1 MKNNS
6 MNKNKTKQI
15 LATVV
20 MGMNLVNATAP
31 LAVLAAAE
39 QAVPP
44 MPSVPRSEEKPLE
57 YAVLPQLLDIVDKAV
72 FGQAEAAD
80 YDGNGSFESM
90 GSGDTQRITA
100 GQKGSV
106 TTMSGGYNSCA
117 QQHISNG
124 GKGTVNNMEGGGEQH
139 ISAGGQGTIDTMSGL
154 YCYQYISGGEG
165 TVNKLLTGGQVIYAG
180 GIGTVT
186 VLEGVQ
192 HVSAGGVGSAVT
204 VNGAARQDIYSG
216 GKGTIDVLNG
226 YGQNIASGGIGTI
239 KTMDTEGTQWISF
252 GAIGSVVTLKNGTQ
266 LVASGGTGTI
276 DTLASHDASGGQ
288 VIYSNAIGTIKN
300 MIGGQQHVFSDGVGK
315 VTAMSGGSQFIS
327 KGGQGTI
334 DTMSGLYCYQY
345 ISGGEGTVNKLL
357 TGGQVIY
364 AGGIG
369 TVTVLEGVQHVSAG
383 GVGSAVTVNGAA
395 RQDIYSGGKGT
406 IDVLNGYGQNIASGG
421 IGTIKTMDTEGT
433 QWISFGAIG
442 SVVTLKNGT
451 QLVASGGT
459 GTIDTLASH
468 DASGGQVIYSNAI
481 GTIKNMIGGQQH
493 VFSDGVGKVTAM
505 SGGSQFISKGGHG
518 TIGSM
523 TGSGYQEIHSTAVG
537 SVGTLNQG
545 TQMVCKGGT
554 GTVGS
559 MTGGGYQEIHST
571 AVGLVGTLN
580 QGTQMVCKGGTG
592 TVGSMTG
599 GSQVVLS
606 GGTSLA
612 TTVAGGELDVKSGAI
627 VSGVTVSAG
636 TIGFESLAGASFTLS
651 GTTKAVGGR
660 IDMAQSG
667 MSRSY
672 TPAYE
677 TLTIDK
683 LSGSGT
689 TFVLD
694 TDLAGGANS
703 DKIVVSAAEQGTHYV
718 QIKDISLINKIEV
731 TGAHQQLLI
740 TDNSGK
746 LTFEGKELNN
756 GGLFDVTPSV
766 EQIGNDWYLTKLAKT
781 VNKDTK
787 VLLEGGDGNYALW
800 RNTSDNLRK
809 HLGDLHNYRNAETEA
824 NGIWSRYIGGKFGSG
839 NFDGSYNMYQLGYDK
854 VCNAKSIYGFA
865 VENGSGNSNYSFGSG
880 KDKLFAGSLYGTWY
894 SDSNSYTDVVARFGQ
909 FDTDL
914 KSYGDYPDKASYKSR
929 AYSLSV
935 EYGKIIELNK
945 KAGTFIEPQ
954 AQFIMG
960 HLGSSSYTTDRGSNV
975 YAGEVNSYIG
985 RLGVVLGQKN
995 SAGND
1000 IYLKASALHEFGGSR
1015 DIYMQAANGEVMGL
1029 SKDYGDTW
1037 FELGLG
1043 GNVRVGK
1050 ASVIYGDI
1058 EHSFGG
1064 DINKKWQINAG
1075 VRFEF

>member
-72 FGQAEAAD
+72 FGQAEAVD
-80 YDGNGSFESM
+80 YDGNASVDSM

-100 GQKGSV
+100 GQNGTV
-106 TTMSGGYNSCA
+106 TTMSGGYNSGA

-124 GKGTVNNMEGGGEQH
+124 GKGTVNNMISGGEQH
-139 ISAGGQGTIDTMSGL
+139 ISSGGKGTIDTMNGL

-192 HVSAGGVGSAVT
+192 HVSAGGVGSAGT

-216 GKGTIDVLNG
+216 GIGTIDVLNG
-226 YGQNIASGGIGTI
+226 YGQNIEGGGIGTI
-239 KTMDTEGTQWISF
+239 KTMDTEGTQWIS
-252 GAIGSVVTLKNGTQ
+252 S
-266 LVASGGTGTI
+266 
-276 DTLASHDASGGQ
+276 
-288 VIYSNAIGTIKN
+288 
-300 MIGGQQHVFSDGVGK
+300 
-315 VTAMSGGSQFIS
+315 
-327 KGGQGTI
+327 
-334 DTMSGLYCYQY
+334 
-345 ISGGEGTVNKLL
+345 
-357 TGGQVIY
+357 
-364 AGGIG
+364 
-369 TVTVLEGVQHVSAG
+369 
-383 GVGSAVTVNGAA
+383 
-395 RQDIYSGGKGT
+395 
-406 IDVLNGYGQNIASGG
+406 
-421 IGTIKTMDTEGT
+421 
-433 QWISFGAIG
+433 GAIG

-559 MTGGGYQEIHST
+559 MTGG
-571 AVGLVGTLN
+571 
-580 QGTQMVCKGGTG
+580 
-592 TVGSMTG
+592 
-599 GSQVVLS
+599 SQVVLS
-606 GGTSLA
+606 GGTSLD
-612 TTVAGGELDVKSGAI
+612 TTVAGGELDVKSGAV

-636 TIGFESLAGASFTLS
+636 TIGFESIAGASFTLS

-660 IDMAQSG
+660 IDMAQRG

-703 DKIVVSAAEQGTHYV
+703 DKIVVSAAEKGTHYV

-756 GGLFDVTPSV
+756 GGLFDVMPSV

-781 VNKDTK
+781 VNNDTK

-800 RNTSDNLRK
+800 RNTSDTLRK
-809 HLGDLHNYRNAETEA
+809 HLSELHNYRNAETET

-854 VCNAKSIYGFA
+854 VYNARSIYGLAF
-865 VENGSGNSNYSFGSG
+865 ENGSGNSNYSFGSG

-894 SDSNSYTDVVARFGQ
+894 SDSNSYTDVVARLGQ

-975 YAGEVNSYIG
+975 YAGGVNSYIG

>member
-90 GSGDTQRITA
+90 GSGDTQRITS

-106 TTMSGGYNSCA
+106 STMSGGYNSGA
-117 QQHISNG
+117 KQHISNG
-124 GKGTVNNMEGGGEQH
+124 GEGTVNNMKGGGEQH
-139 ISAGGQGTIDTMSGL
+139 ISAGGKGTIDTMSGL

-192 HVSAGGVGSAVT
+192 HVSAGGVGSAGT

-216 GKGTIDVLNG
+216 GIGTIDVLNG
-226 YGQNIASGGIGTI
+226 YGQNIEGGGIGTI
-239 KTMDTEGTQWISF
+239 KTMDTEGTQWISS

-288 VIYSNAIGTIKN
+288 VIYASAIGTI
-300 MIGGQQHVFSDGVGK
+300 
-315 VTAMSGGSQFIS
+315 T
-327 KGGQGTI
+327 
-334 DTMSGLYCYQY
+334 
-345 ISGGEGTVNKLL
+345 
-357 TGGQVIY
+357 
-364 AGGIG
+364 
-369 TVTVLEGVQHVSAG
+369 
-383 GVGSAVTVNGAA
+383 
-395 RQDIYSGGKGT
+395 
-406 IDVLNGYGQNIASGG
+406 
-421 IGTIKTMDTEGT
+421 
-433 QWISFGAIG
+433 
-442 SVVTLKNGT
+442 
-451 QLVASGGT
+451 
-459 GTIDTLASH
+459 
-468 DASGGQVIYSNAI
+468 
-481 GTIKNMIGGQQH
+481 NMIGGQQH

-518 TIGSM
+518 TIVSM
-523 TGSGYQEIHSTAVG
+523 TGSGYQEIHSAAVG
-537 SVGTLNQG
+537 S
-545 TQMVCKGGT
+545 
-554 GTVGS
+554 
-559 MTGGGYQEIHST
+559 
-571 AVGLVGTLN
+571 VGTLN

-606 GGTSLA
+606 GGTSLD
-612 TTVAGGELDVKSGAI
+612 TTVAGGELDVKSGAV

-636 TIGFESLAGASFTLS
+636 TIGFESIAGASFTLS

-660 IDMAQSG
+660 IDMAQMG

-694 TDLAGGANS
+694 TDLAGGVNS
-703 DKIVVSAAEQGTHYV
+703 DKIVVSAAEKGTHYV

-756 GGLFDVTPSV
+756 GGLFDVMPSV

-781 VNKDTK
+781 VNNDTK

-800 RNTSDNLRK
+800 RNTSDTLRK
-809 HLGDLHNYRNAETEA
+809 HLSELHNYRNAETET

-854 VCNAKSIYGFA
+854 VYNAKSIYGLA

-929 AYSLSV
+929 AYILSV

-975 YAGEVNSYIG
+975 YAGGVNSYIG

>member
-44 MPSVPRSEEKPLE
+44 MPRAPRGEEKPLE

-80 YDGNGSFESM
+80 YDGNASVGAM

-100 GQKGSV
+100 GQNGMV
-106 TTMSGGYNSCA
+106 NTMSGGYNSGA

-124 GKGTVNNMEGGGEQH
+124 GKGTVNNMISGGEQH
-139 ISAGGQGTIDTMSGL
+139 ISSGGKGTIDTMNGL

-216 GKGTIDVLNG
+216 GIGTIDILNG
-226 YGQNIASGGIGTI
+226 YGQNIEGGGIGTI
-239 KTMDTEGTQWISF
+239 KTMDTEGTQWISS

-288 VIYSNAIGTIKN
+288 VIYASAIGTITN

-327 KGGQGTI
+327 KGG
-334 DTMSGLYCYQY
+334 
-345 ISGGEGTVNKLL
+345 
-357 TGGQVIY
+357 
-364 AGGIG
+364 
-369 TVTVLEGVQHVSAG
+369 
-383 GVGSAVTVNGAA
+383 
-395 RQDIYSGGKGT
+395 
-406 IDVLNGYGQNIASGG
+406 
-421 IGTIKTMDTEGT
+421 
-433 QWISFGAIG
+433 
-442 SVVTLKNGT
+442 
-451 QLVASGGT
+451 
-459 GTIDTLASH
+459 
-468 DASGGQVIYSNAI
+468 
-481 GTIKNMIGGQQH
+481 
-493 VFSDGVGKVTAM
+493 
-505 SGGSQFISKGGHG
+505 
-518 TIGSM
+518 
-523 TGSGYQEIHSTAVG
+523 
-537 SVGTLNQG
+537 
-545 TQMVCKGGT
+545 
-554 GTVGS
+554 
-559 MTGGGYQEIHST
+559 
-571 AVGLVGTLN
+571 
-580 QGTQMVCKGGTG
+580 TG

-606 GGTSLA
+606 GGTSLD
-612 TTVAGGELDVKSGAI
+612 TTVAGGELDVKSGAV

-636 TIGFESLAGASFTLS
+636 TIGFESIAGASFTLS

-660 IDMAQSG
+660 IDMAQRG

-756 GGLFDVTPSV
+756 GGLFDVMPSV

-781 VNKDTK
+781 VNNDTK

-800 RNTSDNLRK
+800 RNTSDTLRK
-809 HLGDLHNYRNAETEA
+809 HLGDLHNYRNAETET

-854 VCNAKSIYGFA
+854 VYNARSIYGLA

-975 YAGEVNSYIG
+975 YAGGVNSYIG

>member
-90 GSGDTQRITA
+90 GSGDTQRITS

-106 TTMSGGYNSCA
+106 STMSGGYNSGA
-117 QQHISNG
+117 KQHISNG
-124 GKGTVNNMEGGGEQH
+124 GEGTVNNMKGGGEQH
-139 ISAGGQGTIDTMSGL
+139 ISAGGKGTIDTMSGL

-192 HVSAGGVGSAVT
+192 HVSAGGVGSAGT

-216 GKGTIDVLNG
+216 GTGTIDVLNG

-266 LVASGGTGTI
+266 LV
-276 DTLASHDASGGQ
+276 D
-288 VIYSNAIGTIKN
+288 
-300 MIGGQQHVFSDGVGK
+300 
-315 VTAMSGGSQFIS
+315 
-327 KGGQGTI
+327 
-334 DTMSGLYCYQY
+334 
-345 ISGGEGTVNKLL
+345 
-357 TGGQVIY
+357 
-364 AGGIG
+364 
-369 TVTVLEGVQHVSAG
+369 
-383 GVGSAVTVNGAA
+383 
-395 RQDIYSGGKGT
+395 
-406 IDVLNGYGQNIASGG
+406 
-421 IGTIKTMDTEGT
+421 
-433 QWISFGAIG
+433 
-442 SVVTLKNGT
+442 
-451 QLVASGGT
+451 SGGT

-559 MTGGGYQEIHST
+559 MTGG
-571 AVGLVGTLN
+571 
-580 QGTQMVCKGGTG
+580 
-592 TVGSMTG
+592 
-599 GSQVVLS
+599 SQVVLS
-606 GGTSLA
+606 GGTSLD
-612 TTVAGGELDVKSGAI
+612 TTVAGGELDVKSGAV

-636 TIGFESLAGASFTLS
+636 TIGFESIAGASFTLS

-660 IDMAQSG
+660 IDMAQRG

-703 DKIVVSAAEQGTHYV
+703 DKIVVSAAEKGTHYV

-756 GGLFDVTPSV
+756 GGLFDVMPSV

-781 VNKDTK
+781 VNNDTK

-800 RNTSDNLRK
+800 RNTSDTLRK
-809 HLGDLHNYRNAETEA
+809 HLGDLHNYRNAETET

-854 VCNAKSIYGFA
+854 VYNARSICGLA

-975 YAGEVNSYIG
+975 YAGGVNSYIG

>member
-327 KGGQGTI
+327 KGG
-334 DTMSGLYCYQY
+334 
-345 ISGGEGTVNKLL
+345 
-357 TGGQVIY
+357 
-364 AGGIG
+364 
-369 TVTVLEGVQHVSAG
+369 
-383 GVGSAVTVNGAA
+383 
-395 RQDIYSGGKGT
+395 
-406 IDVLNGYGQNIASGG
+406 
-421 IGTIKTMDTEGT
+421 
-433 QWISFGAIG
+433 
-442 SVVTLKNGT
+442 
-451 QLVASGGT
+451 
-459 GTIDTLASH
+459 
-468 DASGGQVIYSNAI
+468 
-481 GTIKNMIGGQQH
+481 
-493 VFSDGVGKVTAM
+493 
-505 SGGSQFISKGGHG
+505 HG

-523 TGSGYQEIHSTAVG
+523 TGS
-537 SVGTLNQG
+537 
-545 TQMVCKGGT
+545 
-554 GTVGS
+554 
-559 MTGGGYQEIHST
+559 GYQEIHST

-894 SDSNSYTDVVARFGQ
+894 SDCNSYTDVVARFGQ

>member
-44 MPSVPRSEEKPLE
+44 MPRAPRGEEKPLE

-80 YDGNGSFESM
+80 YDGNASVGAM

-100 GQKGSV
+100 GQNGTV
-106 TTMSGGYNSCA
+106 NTMSGGYNSGA

-124 GKGTVNNMEGGGEQH
+124 GKGTVNNMISGGEQH
-139 ISAGGQGTIDTMSGL
+139 ISSGGKGTIDTMNGL

-216 GKGTIDVLNG
+216 GIGTIDVLNG
-226 YGQNIASGGIGTI
+226 YGQNIEGGGIGTI
-239 KTMDTEGTQWISF
+239 KTMDTEGTQWISS
-252 GAIGSVVTLKNGTQ
+252 GAIGSVVTLKKGTQ
-266 LVASGGTGTI
+266 LVDSSGTGTI

-288 VIYSNAIGTIKN
+288 VIYASAIGTITN
-300 MIGGQQHVFSDGVGK
+300 MIGGQQHVFS
-315 VTAMSGGSQFIS
+315 A
-327 KGGQGTI
+327 
-334 DTMSGLYCYQY
+334 
-345 ISGGEGTVNKLL
+345 
-357 TGGQVIY
+357 
-364 AGGIG
+364 
-369 TVTVLEGVQHVSAG
+369 
-383 GVGSAVTVNGAA
+383 
-395 RQDIYSGGKGT
+395 
-406 IDVLNGYGQNIASGG
+406 
-421 IGTIKTMDTEGT
+421 
-433 QWISFGAIG
+433 
-442 SVVTLKNGT
+442 
-451 QLVASGGT
+451 
-459 GTIDTLASH
+459 
-468 DASGGQVIYSNAI
+468 
-481 GTIKNMIGGQQH
+481 
-493 VFSDGVGKVTAM
+493 GVGKVTAM

-518 TIGSM
+518 TIVSM

-559 MTGGGYQEIHST
+559 MTGG
-571 AVGLVGTLN
+571 
-580 QGTQMVCKGGTG
+580 
-592 TVGSMTG
+592 
-599 GSQVVLS
+599 SQVVLS
-606 GGTSLA
+606 GGTSLD
-612 TTVAGGELDVKSGAI
+612 TTVAGGELDVKSGAV

-636 TIGFESLAGASFTLS
+636 TIGFESIAGASFTLS

-660 IDMAQSG
+660 IDMAQRG

-694 TDLAGGANS
+694 TDLAGGVNS
-703 DKIVVSAAEQGTHYV
+703 DKIVVSAAEKGTHYV

-756 GGLFDVTPSV
+756 GGLFDVMPSV

-781 VNKDTK
+781 VNNDTK

-800 RNTSDNLRK
+800 RNTSDTLRR
-809 HLGDLHNYRNAETEA
+809 HLSELHNYRNAETET

-854 VCNAKSIYGFA
+854 VYNAKSIYGLA

-935 EYGKIIELNK
+935 EYGKIIEMNK

-975 YAGEVNSYIG
+975 YAGGVNSYIG

-1050 ASVIYGDI
+1050 ASVVYGDI

>member
-1 MKNNS
+1 

-327 KGGQGTI
+327 KGG
-334 DTMSGLYCYQY
+334 
-345 ISGGEGTVNKLL
+345 
-357 TGGQVIY
+357 
-364 AGGIG
+364 
-369 TVTVLEGVQHVSAG
+369 
-383 GVGSAVTVNGAA
+383 
-395 RQDIYSGGKGT
+395 
-406 IDVLNGYGQNIASGG
+406 
-421 IGTIKTMDTEGT
+421 
-433 QWISFGAIG
+433 
-442 SVVTLKNGT
+442 
-451 QLVASGGT
+451 
-459 GTIDTLASH
+459 
-468 DASGGQVIYSNAI
+468 
-481 GTIKNMIGGQQH
+481 
-493 VFSDGVGKVTAM
+493 
-505 SGGSQFISKGGHG
+505 HG

-537 SVGTLNQG
+537 S
-545 TQMVCKGGT
+545 
-554 GTVGS
+554 
-559 MTGGGYQEIHST
+559 
-571 AVGLVGTLN
+571 VGTLN

>member
-327 KGGQGTI
+327 KGG
-334 DTMSGLYCYQY
+334 
-345 ISGGEGTVNKLL
+345 
-357 TGGQVIY
+357 
-364 AGGIG
+364 
-369 TVTVLEGVQHVSAG
+369 
-383 GVGSAVTVNGAA
+383 
-395 RQDIYSGGKGT
+395 
-406 IDVLNGYGQNIASGG
+406 
-421 IGTIKTMDTEGT
+421 
-433 QWISFGAIG
+433 
-442 SVVTLKNGT
+442 
-451 QLVASGGT
+451 
-459 GTIDTLASH
+459 
-468 DASGGQVIYSNAI
+468 
-481 GTIKNMIGGQQH
+481 
-493 VFSDGVGKVTAM
+493 
-505 SGGSQFISKGGHG
+505 HG

-523 TGSGYQEIHSTAVG
+523 TGS
-537 SVGTLNQG
+537 
-545 TQMVCKGGT
+545 
-554 GTVGS
+554 
-559 MTGGGYQEIHST
+559 GYQEIHST

-651 GTTKAVGGR
+651 GTTKAIGGR

>member
-327 KGGQGTI
+327 KGG
-334 DTMSGLYCYQY
+334 
-345 ISGGEGTVNKLL
+345 
-357 TGGQVIY
+357 
-364 AGGIG
+364 
-369 TVTVLEGVQHVSAG
+369 
-383 GVGSAVTVNGAA
+383 
-395 RQDIYSGGKGT
+395 
-406 IDVLNGYGQNIASGG
+406 
-421 IGTIKTMDTEGT
+421 
-433 QWISFGAIG
+433 
-442 SVVTLKNGT
+442 
-451 QLVASGGT
+451 
-459 GTIDTLASH
+459 
-468 DASGGQVIYSNAI
+468 
-481 GTIKNMIGGQQH
+481 
-493 VFSDGVGKVTAM
+493 
-505 SGGSQFISKGGHG
+505 HG

-523 TGSGYQEIHSTAVG
+523 TGS
-537 SVGTLNQG
+537 
-545 TQMVCKGGT
+545 
-554 GTVGS
+554 
-559 MTGGGYQEIHST
+559 GYQEIHST